1 MASKYIQQFPIP
13 DDFPDILIEFTTE
26 ILRNQP
32 LDIIDFGVEYFRC
45 LEEQKIL
52 DYPHRGQNIPCDFKP
67 SIPTIP
73 SKEKKSPMTLD
84 AYLQYQQTLKDD
96 LERKKNV
103 RRSKRL

>member
-52 DYPHRGQNIPCDFKP
+52 DYPHRDKTFHVTLNLP
-67 SIPTIP
+67 SLLFQV
-73 SKEKKSPMTLD
+73 K
-84 AYLQYQQTLKDD
+84 
-96 LERKKNV
+96 KKN
-103 RRSKRL
+103 LL